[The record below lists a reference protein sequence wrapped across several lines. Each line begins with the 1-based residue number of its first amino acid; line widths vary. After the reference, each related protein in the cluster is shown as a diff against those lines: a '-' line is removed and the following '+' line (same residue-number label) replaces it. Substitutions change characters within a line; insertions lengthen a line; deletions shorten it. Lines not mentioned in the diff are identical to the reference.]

1 MFNYT
6 ADISVLS
13 HNIIRDNIKNFDIA
27 IDATLGNGKDTDFL
41 SKYFKKVYSFEIQ
54 HIAIENY
61 KNKEMQN
68 VNLIEESHEFI
79 DNTIK
84 SSVDCIIYNLGY
96 LPGGDKNITTNC
108 KSTLISIK
116 KGLELLKSQGIM
128 AISMYSGHE
137 EGKKEKEEILK
148 YASSLDKL
156 IYGSMLHETLNRNN
170 APSLLII
177 EKR

>member
-96 LPGGDKNITTNC
+96 LPGGDKNI
-108 KSTLISIK
+108 KI
-116 KGLELLKSQGIM
+116 GR
-128 AISMYSGHE
+128 AHV
-137 EGKKEKEEILK
+137 
-148 YASSLDKL
+148 
-156 IYGSMLHETLNRNN
+156 
-170 APSLLII
+170 
-177 EKR
+177 